1 MSVDRD
7 PIDGTVYLGRTPMAL
22 ADFFKALPDAGLVHA
37 GQGLY
42 QVKAGAGVAT
52 NSRGVPVV
60 LKVQP

>member
-1 MSVDRD
+1 
-7 PIDGTVYLGRTPMAL
+7 MAL